1 LVLINNINSWIE
13 NLRGSNKIIIVEGK
27 KDKHALELLG
37 IKNII
42 TLNKPLFEIV
52 ENISSNYKE
61 CVLLTDLD
69 KKGKILYSKLKKD
82 LQRNGVKTNDNF
94 RNFLYKRTNLTNIEG
109 LLTYYNNT
117 NQKSLLF
124 P

>member
-1 LVLINNINSWIE
+1 MDDLNSWIKY
-13 NLRGSNKIIIVEGK
+13 LRNSRQLIIVEGN
-27 KDKHALELLG
+27 KDKHTLELLG
-37 IKNII
+37 ISNII

-52 ENISSNYKE
+52 ENISSKYKE
-61 CVLLTDLD
+61 CILLTDLD
-69 KKGKILYSKLKKD
+69 KKGKILYSILKKD

-94 RNFLYKRTNLTNIEG
+94 RNFLFKKTNLVNIEG

-117 NQKSLLF
+117 NQKFLLY